1 MNCSASISSA
11 GRIVAEGQGVGYM
24 FEEPDWNR
32 VSICT
37 INTRPDAAEGK

>member
-1 MNCSASISSA
+1 
-11 GRIVAEGQGVGYM
+11 M